1 MRFKKLAK
9 FIAAALLLSAVFCTV
24 SFAAVNVT
32 DTPQLTVS
40 KVGPAD
46 DRFPFVIATDAED
59 CDKLCYAGHMTGGG
73 IFYDDGKMILPSS
86 KFGIVAQGGTD
97 AGHIGEI
104 SAEITLLYE
113 NAQNSGCTREIV
125 RKYPKGSFSEGKI
138 CGFLSDSAI
147 KNLTQR
153 KKLYSSDLSSI
164 RVTLSYQ
171 GRTKTAL
178 FYVAKDAD
186 YAAALKKK

>member
-1 MRFKKLAK
+1 MRLKKLAK
-9 FIAAALLLSAVFCTV
+9 FIAAVLVLSTVFGTV
-24 SFAAVNVT
+24 CFAAVNVT
-32 DTPQLTVS
+32 DTPRLAAPKT
-40 KVGPAD
+40 GPAD
-46 DRFPFVIATDAED
+46 DRFPFVIVTDAED
-59 CDKLCYAGHMTGGG
+59 HDKLCYAGHMAGGG
-73 IFYDDGKMILPSS
+73 IFYDDGKMILPGSR
-86 KFGIVAQGGTD
+86 FGIAAQGL
-97 AGHIGEI
+97 AGPERIGEI

-113 NAQNSGCTREIV
+113 NSQNSGCTREIV
-125 RKYPKGSFSEGKI
+125 RKYPKGSFSEGKL

-178 FYVAKDAD
+178 FYVANDAD
-186 YAAALKKK
+186 YAAALKKQ